1 MTPGIA
7 SISVAIPTST
17 DPQRVSGEGSPVIA
31 GVLEVI
37 WASTMKQSQG
47 FTKLAPTAVTLVT
60 MLASFGLLAVSMK
73 TLPLSTAYVVWT
85 GIGAIGAFLVGI
97 AFLAEPITPA
107 RIAAALLIVSGLA
120 VMKLS

>member
-1 MTPGIA
+1 MAWILL
-7 SISVAIPTST
+7 IF
-17 DPQRVSGEGSPVIA
+17 A

-47 FTKLAPTAVTLVT
+47 FTKLIPTALTLVT
-60 MLASFGLLAVSMK
+60 MLASFGLLSVSMK

-97 AFLAEPITPA
+97 AFLAEPITPP
-107 RIAAALLIVSGLA
+107 RIVAALLIVSGLV

>member
-1 MTPGIA
+1 MAWILL
-7 SISVAIPTST
+7 IF
-17 DPQRVSGEGSPVIA
+17 A

-47 FTKLAPTAVTLVT
+47 FTKLAPTVATLIT
-60 MLASFGLLAVSMK
+60 MLASFGLLSVSMK

-97 AFLAEPITPA
+97 AFLAEPITPP
-107 RIAAALLIVSGLA
+107 RLIAALLILSGLV

>member
-1 MTPGIA
+1 MAWILL
-7 SISVAIPTST
+7 IF
-17 DPQRVSGEGSPVIA
+17 A

-47 FTKLAPTAVTLVT
+47 FTKLIPTALTLVT
-60 MLASFGLLAVSMK
+60 MLASFGLLSVSMK

-97 AFLAEPITPA
+97 AFLAEPITPP
-107 RIAAALLIVSGLA
+107 RLIAALLILSGLV